1 MNSTQPGDVIK
12 YCPKCGSKEFIFD
25 GSRSFKCDTC
35 GFHFFINSSAAVAA
49 VIVNEKGEVLLTRRA
64 FNPGKGMLDLP
75 GGFVD
80 PMESAEAAIR
90 REIKEE
96 LNLDIEEMQYLISY
110 PNEYVFSGFSVF
122 TIDLGFLCKVKSF
135 EKMHVEDDIS
145 GYEFVSEK
153 DVVFDEISSKSIGD
167 ILKFYFRERKQKV

>member
-1 MNSTQPGDVIK
+1 MNSTQPGNVIN

-25 GSRSFKCDTC
+25 GSRSFKCSTC

-64 FNPGKGMLDLP
+64 FEPCKGMLDLP

-80 PMESAEAAIR
+80 PMESAEEAIR

-96 LNLDIEEMQYLISY
+96 LNLDIEEMQYLVSY
-110 PNEYVFSGFSVF
+110 PNEYVFSGYSVY
-122 TIDLGFLCKVKSF
+122 TTDMGFWCKVKSF
-135 EKMHVEDDIS
+135 EQIHVEDDIS
-145 GYEFVSEK
+145 GYEFMAEEAI
-153 DVVFDEISSKSIGD
+153 DFIQISSKSIAD
-167 ILKFYFRERKQKV
+167 ILRFYFNMYK